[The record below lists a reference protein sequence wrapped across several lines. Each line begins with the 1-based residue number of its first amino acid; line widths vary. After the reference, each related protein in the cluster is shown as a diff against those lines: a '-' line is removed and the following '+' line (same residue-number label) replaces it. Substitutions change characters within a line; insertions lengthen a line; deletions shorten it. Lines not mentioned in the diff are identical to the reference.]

1 MDEAAARAKNNT
13 LTPTAVQ
20 LFEAG
25 VVRVMSSADILDE
38 LADKAM
44 QQVRSAHTKLIGSE
58 KPNHALVQHF
68 ANCMNAARQSAVAK
82 HELFEG
88 KKMKFEGSGLLDFLA
103 LAHEP
108 DDEPGADADGTS
120 GTSAPPG

>member
-1 MDEAAARAKNNT
+1 MDAAAARAKNNT
-13 LTPTAVQ
+13 LNPTAVQ

-44 QQVRSAHTKLIGSE
+44 QQVRSAHSRLIDNE
-58 KPNHALVQHF
+58 KPSHALVQHF
-68 ANCMNAARQSAVAK
+68 SNCMNAARQAAVAK

-108 DDEPGADADGTS
+108 DDEPGPDPGEPPGTS
-120 GTSAPPG
+120 PPPG